1 MAQGD
6 DQKPRAEEKG
16 KGKAATTD
24 ADGIDAMQ
32 GIEDP
37 KKELPGKTL
46 KDGEKADAGKR
57 SQSDDKVLA
66 NTTFSAAEELSEEDK
81 KLKEELEML
90 VERIQVYT
98 TRSGCRHSC

>member
-6 DQKPRAEEKG
+6 DSKPTVEDKG

-24 ADGIDAMQ
+24 TDGIDAMQ

-46 KDGEKADAGKR
+46 KDGEKADTGMEWQTL
-57 SQSDDKVLA
+57 QSRHL
-66 NTTFSAAEELSEEDK
+66 L
-81 KLKEELEML
+81 
-90 VERIQVYT
+90 IQQP
-98 TRSGCRHSC
+98 

>member
-6 DQKPRAEEKG
+6 DNKPTAEEKG

-24 ADGIDAMQ
+24 ADGLDKVN

-46 KDGEKADAGKR
+46 KDGEKPEIG
-57 SQSDDKVLA
+57 
-66 NTTFSAAEELSEEDK
+66 
-81 KLKEELEML
+81 ML
-90 VERIQVYT
+90 IA
-98 TRSGCRHSC
+98 

>member
-6 DQKPRAEEKG
+6 DNKPTAEEKG

-24 ADGIDAMQ
+24 TDGVDAVQ

-46 KDGEKADAGKR
+46 KDGEKADAGTEW
-57 SQSDDKVLA
+57 QTLWNVHLL
-66 NTTFSAAEELSEEDK
+66 T
-81 KLKEELEML
+81 
-90 VERIQVYT
+90 
-98 TRSGCRHSC
+98 